1 MLTGTWGFA
10 GYDPTLD
17 AHKSARLLQVHAG
30 VNQTHAQGIKDR
42 KTTRDLDVR
51 RNRSRTEPKSM
62 NYYWQVAYW
71 TKDGNK
77 MIEWVHGTKEEKDV
91 HVETQEQKYGL
102 MMDEVWKY
110 ELNDPRVLTGRRG
123 LQVKSADF
131 RDFTQEMYN
140 D

>member
-1 MLTGTWGFA
+1 
-10 GYDPTLD
+10 
-17 AHKSARLLQVHAG
+17 
-30 VNQTHAQGIKDR
+30 
-42 KTTRDLDVR
+42 
-51 RNRSRTEPKSM
+51 M